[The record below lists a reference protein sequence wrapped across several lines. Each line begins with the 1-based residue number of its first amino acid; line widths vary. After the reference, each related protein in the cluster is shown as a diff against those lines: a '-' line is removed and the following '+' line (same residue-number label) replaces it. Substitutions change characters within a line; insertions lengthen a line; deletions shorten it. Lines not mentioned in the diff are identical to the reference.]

1 MQSSELE
8 QGFLKNTAS
17 KIYICSSINV
27 VEDLNFSW
35 GTSCLNYVIL
45 LVFLKNLV
53 GGLAGAQT
61 FDFPLGRLMFIQQ
74 SLRINGT
81 DLRVILFNKSLWTHL
96 FIAFTLNFFSVY
108 SN

>member
-1 MQSSELE
+1 MQPSELE
-8 QGFLKNTAS
+8 QDPLKNTAS
-17 KIYICSSINV
+17 PILFLHQFLWRPELQLRDKLSHN
-27 VEDLNFSW
+27 
-35 GTSCLNYVIL
+35 VIL

-61 FDFPLGRLMFIQQ
+61 FDFPPGRLVLIQQ

-81 DLRVILFNKSLWTHL
+81 DLRVILLNKPLWTHL

>member
-17 KIYICSSINV
+17 KILYMFLHQCCCRLELQLRDKLSHN
-27 VEDLNFSW
+27 
-35 GTSCLNYVIL
+35 VIL

-81 DLRVILFNKSLWTHL
+81 DLRVILFNKSL
-96 FIAFTLNFFSVY
+96 
-108 SN
+108 